1 MMTTERLV
9 RTVTQVNDER
19 ELMMLQSSLNTKQSI
34 CDKCEI
40 NNNS

>member
-9 RTVTQVNDER
+9 WNLIQVNYDS

-40 NNNS
+40 NINS